1 MNWYIEVLKK
11 YADFNGRARRKEY
24 WMFIL
29 FNIVIAIVLA
39 VIDSLLGTAPIIYLV
54 YILAVFIPSI
64 SVGVRRLHDIGKSG
78 WWLFISFI
86 PLVGVIWFLALMCM
100 DGTHGEN
107 KYGLDPKEG
116 TYID

>member
-29 FNIVIAIVLA
+29 FNIVIAIVLS

-86 PLVGVIWFLALMCM
+86 PLVGGIWLLILTCK
-100 DGTHGEN
+100 DSEPTEN
-107 KYGLDPKEG
+107 AYGVNPKVN
-116 TYID
+116 